1 MLLLGRIAIAALFL
15 PSGVMKAFHVTA
27 FAAQLAQHGVPY
39 AMLVAGLAIAAE
51 IGGGLTLATGIAP
64 RPTAL
69 LLIAFT
75 IVATALSHR
84 YWTFEGAAR
93 RGQEINFY
101 KNLAIIGGFL
111 FYGVSGPGRIRIR
124 LG

>member
-1 MLLLGRIAIAALFL
+1 
-15 PSGVMKAFHVTA
+15 
-27 FAAQLAQHGVPY
+27 
-39 AMLVAGLAIAAE
+39 LVA
-51 IGGGLTLATGIAP
+51 GIAP

-69 LLIAFT
+69 LLIVFT
-75 IVATALSHR
+75 IVATAVSHR

-101 KNLAIIGGFL
+101 KNIAIVGGFL
-111 FYGVSGPGRIRIR
+111 FYGVVGPGRFRIR